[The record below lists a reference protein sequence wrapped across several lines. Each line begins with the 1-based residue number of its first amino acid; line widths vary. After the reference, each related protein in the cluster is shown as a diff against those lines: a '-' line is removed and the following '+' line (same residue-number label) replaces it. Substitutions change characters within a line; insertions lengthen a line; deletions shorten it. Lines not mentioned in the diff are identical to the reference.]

1 MSAAAV
7 AGVPEN
13 RKMSSSAAQPMAWPA
28 AAIFPG
34 DVRSVRRP
42 PTSDPATMP
51 NPASTS
57 SAGSASAG
65 KPPMS
70 VSHGET

>member
-1 MSAAAV
+1 
-7 AGVPEN
+7 
-13 RKMSSSAAQPMAWPA
+13 MAWPV

-34 DVRSVRRP
+34 DVRAVSRP